1 MLYPWVLLSRTLFLK
16 HCKLFDF
23 SNIESA
29 QCTERSYIEHCLGEN
44 NNNPAK
50 SFFLFGFQFQT
61 INVVFHNS
69 KEKED
74 MIQRKGFVRG
84 FIENGRGKVFYV

>member
-1 MLYPWVLLSRTLFLK
+1 M
-16 HCKLFDF
+16 LFDF
-23 SNIESA
+23 SNIVSA

-69 KEKED
+69 KEKD
-74 MIQRKGFVRG
+74 MIQRKDLFG
-84 FIENGRGKVFYV
+84 FIERISGDEKFKPNFS

>member
-1 MLYPWVLLSRTLFLK
+1 MVSQYIDIVYGKIIYRT
-16 HCKLFDF
+16 
-23 SNIESA
+23 
-29 QCTERSYIEHCLGEN
+29 HCLGEN

-69 KEKED
+69 KEKD
-74 MIQRKGFVRG
+74 MIQRKDLFG
-84 FIENGRGKVFYV
+84 FIERFSGDEKFKPNFS